1 MASPDLASLAARS
14 RRAYERAMLARA
26 VRGVWPALLLA
37 PVALFLHAPAQAPAT
52 IAWIAGLLA
61 AALIALGWRGGPW
74 RRGALPGVLSGLPVF
89 LVPSLIAPRAE
100 HCAQACSHG
109 GAAST
114 SCALACLG
122 VALVA
127 GVLLGRRAARD
138 ARPVEYTLAAAITGG
153 LTASL
158 TCSSAGGFAVVGA
171 VAGLVAGSVPLV
183 LLAKKSPA

>member
-26 VRGVWPALLLA
+26 VRDVWPVLLLA
-37 PVALFLHAPAQAPAT
+37 PLALLLHAPAQTAST
-52 IAWIAGLLA
+52 IAAIAGVLA
-61 AALIALGWRGGPW
+61 VALIALGWRGGPW

-89 LVPSLIAPRAE
+89 VVPSLVAPRAE
-100 HCAQACSHG
+100 HCALACSPG
-109 GAAST
+109 GAASS

-127 GVLLGRRAARD
+127 GVLLGRRAGRD
-138 ARPVEYTLAAAITGG
+138 ARPVEYTLAAAVTGG

-158 TCSSAGGFAVVGA
+158 TCSAAGGFAVLGA
-171 VAGLVAGSVPLV
+171 IAGLVAGSIPLI
-183 LLAKKSPA
+183 LFAKKSPA